1 MRKFVLAVAAA
12 AICAVPAAS
21 MAAPMVLKFSFV
33 TSMNTPKGKA
43 AAKFKAEAEKLL
55 PGKVKVELYPNS
67 ELFNDKKALT
77 ALALGDVQ
85 FIAPSMSKLGK
96 YTRKLGVF
104 DLPFMFKDMKAVS
117 RFEDGPM
124 GQKLLHSM
132 ENRNYLGLAYWH
144 NGLTNMSANKPLLMP
159 SDAKGLKFRVQG
171 SDIIAATFEQ
181 IGANAQKLPF
191 SEVYQALQV
200 GTVNAQAN
208 TWSNIYTKKFYEV
221 QTDFTV
227 SNGRIV
233 DYVVLV
239 NSKWWKGLPADIR
252 AGLSK
257 AMAIATKANNDSAD
271 ELNANAMK
279 KIASAPHVTIHH
291 LTEAQHDAWVKAMHP
306 VWKKFEKEIGEDVI
320 AAAVKSNEAMT
331 H

>member
-1 MRKFVLAVAAA
+1 MRKFILAAAAA
-12 AICAVPAAS
+12 AIIGVPAAS
-21 MAAPMVLKFSFV
+21 MAKPMVMKFSFV
-33 TSMNTPKGKA
+33 TSMSTPKGKA
-43 AAKFKAEAEKLL
+43 AAVFKSEAEKLL
-55 PGKVKVELYPNS
+55 PGKVKIELFPNS

-96 YTRKLGVF
+96 YTNKLGVF
-104 DLPFMFKDMKAVS
+104 DLPFMFKDMNAVS
-117 RFEDGPM
+117 RFEDGPT
-124 GQKLLHSM
+124 GRKLLHSM
-132 ENRNYLGLAYWH
+132 ENRGYLGLAYWH
-144 NGLTNMSANKPLLMP
+144 NGMTNLSANKPLLLP
-159 SDAKGLKFRVQG
+159 SDAKGLKFRVQS
-171 SDIIAATFEQ
+171 SDIIASTFEQ

-200 GTVNAQAN
+200 GTVNAQGN

-239 NSKWWKGLPADIR
+239 NASWWKGLPADIR
-252 AGLSK
+252 AGLAK
-257 AMAIATKANNDSAD
+257 AMAIATKVNNENAD
-271 ELNANAMK
+271 KLNAEAMK
-279 KIASAPHVTIHH
+279 KVAAAPHVTIHH
-291 LTEAQHDAWVKAMHP
+291 LTEAQHAAWVKAMHP
-306 VWKKFEKEIGEDVI
+306 VWTKFEKRIGKDVI
-320 AAAVKSNEAMT
+320 DAAVKANAGGT